1 MGYSEPASPQQDYS
15 PTATTPVKVPLRPP
29 RSFTP
34 DLSSKR
40 HLSMGT
46 QPSWEEIEDNSMNT
60 SSASIAVSQ
69 ALCFNNLHFLFSVS
83 LYFSLSLYLSLSLS
97 IIRLPLKL
105 SKKLLINF

>member
-69 ALCFNNLHFLFSVS
+69 ALCFNNLHFFI
-83 LYFSLSLYLSLSLS
+83 FHLSLLFPFIVSLSLSLS
-97 IIRLPLKL
+97 PLL
-105 SKKLLINF
+105 GCRSNSQRNC